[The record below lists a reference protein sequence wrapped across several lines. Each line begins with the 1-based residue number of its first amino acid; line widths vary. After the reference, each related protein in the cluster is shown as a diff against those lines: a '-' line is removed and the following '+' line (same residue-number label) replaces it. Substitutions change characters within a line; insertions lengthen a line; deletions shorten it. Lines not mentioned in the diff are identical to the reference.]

1 MKVLKCILVASLCM
15 ALSIPALAQSPVIND
30 ESGPQAT
37 PISEEERFSI
47 NPRGWYSFDAS
58 VRPSG
63 TDTSTRFS
71 FTSDAGYARIEC
83 NTFDG
88 TSGNKVYFRIV
99 DQAGNSLTEAPW
111 INAAYTFDLDYLN
124 NVTGS
129 YSNARLKIT
138 GGSNNS
144 GTTRVKGYCCPD

>member
-58 VRPSG
+58 
-63 TDTSTRFS
+63 RFCLACFS
-71 FTSDAGYARIEC
+71 PYM
-83 NTFDG
+83 
-88 TSGNKVYFRIV
+88 
-99 DQAGNSLTEAPW
+99 
-111 INAAYTFDLDYLN
+111 
-124 NVTGS
+124 GS
-129 YSNARLKIT
+129 YLQNAL
-138 GGSNNS
+138 
-144 GTTRVKGYCCPD
+144 